1 MYFEAS
7 AVLQQIL
14 QRRRKFGDRV
24 GSANIVFILSLMLME
39 GVGTALEVGSYC
51 MGWGN
56 YVVQY
61 WNYAITKHGLRNSHE
76 NFHLIFSCLVM
87 F

>member
-14 QRRRKFGDRV
+14 QRRRKFGERV

-39 GVGTALEVGSYC
+39 GDGTALEVGSYPI
-51 MGWGN
+51 G
-56 YVVQY
+56 
-61 WNYAITKHGLRNSHE
+61 
-76 NFHLIFSCLVM
+76 
-87 F
+87 